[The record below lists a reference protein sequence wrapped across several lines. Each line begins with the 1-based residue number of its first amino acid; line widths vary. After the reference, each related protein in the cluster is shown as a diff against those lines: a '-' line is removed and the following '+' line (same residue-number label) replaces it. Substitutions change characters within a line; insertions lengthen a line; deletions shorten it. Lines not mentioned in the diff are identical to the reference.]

1 MMRMKPNIGISEE
14 ARGAMAE
21 GLGRL
26 LSDTYTLYLKTHR
39 YHWNVEG
46 PMFQA
51 LHQMFMVQYT
61 ELWNA
66 VDLIAERIRALGE
79 YAPGTYKA
87 FVELSSIDDDEGDV
101 PPSAMEMV
109 RNLMEGHEQV
119 AATARNVFETA
130 EAANDQVSCDL
141 LTQRME
147 VSEKTAWMLRAMQQ

>member
-1 MMRMKPNIGISEE
+1 MLPMKPNIGISEE
-14 ARGAMAE
+14 ARGQIAE

-26 LSDTYTLYLKTHR
+26 LADTYTLQLKTHS

-66 VDLIAERIRALGE
+66 VDLVAERIRSLGE

-87 FVELSSIDDDEGDV
+87 FVQLSSLDEDEGDT

-109 RNLMEGHEQV
+109 RNLMEGHEQI
-119 AATARNVFETA
+119 AATARDAFEAA
-130 EAANDQVSCDL
+130 EAANDQVTCDL

-147 VSEKTAWMLRAMQQ
+147 VSEKTAWMLRAMLA

>member
-1 MMRMKPNIGISEE
+1 MKPMKPNIGISEAE
-14 ARGAMAE
+14 RAAVAE

-26 LSDTYTLYLKTHR
+26 LADTYTLYLKTHR

-87 FVELSSIDDDEGDV
+87 FVGLSSLDDDEGDQ

-109 RNLMEGHEQV
+109 RNLMEGHETV
-119 AATARNVFETA
+119 AATARAVFTAA

>member
-1 MMRMKPNIGISEE
+1 MKPNIGISEE
-14 ARGAMAE
+14 ARGATAE

-26 LSDTYTLYLKTHR
+26 LADTYTLYLKTHR

-87 FVELSSIDDDEGDV
+87 FVELSSIDDDEGDA

-119 AATARNVFETA
+119 AATARNVFGTA
-130 EAANDQVSCDL
+130 EAAGDQVSCDL

-147 VSEKTAWMLRAMQQ
+147 VSEKTAWMLRAIQQ

>member
-1 MMRMKPNIGISEE
+1 MKPKLGIAED
-14 ARGAMAE
+14 ARAAIAE

-26 LSDTYTLYLKTHR
+26 LADTYTLYLKTHS

-51 LHQMFMVQYT
+51 LHQMFMAQYT

-66 VDLIAERIRALGE
+66 TDLIAERIRALGE

-87 FVELSSIDDDEGDV
+87 FVQLSSLEDDDGEE

-119 AATARNVFETA
+119 AATAREVFA
-130 EAANDQVSCDL
+130 AAADANDQVSCDL
-141 LTQRME
+141 LTQRMD

>member
-1 MMRMKPNIGISEE
+1 MKPNIGISEE
-14 ARGAMAE
+14 ARGATAE

-26 LSDTYTLYLKTHR
+26 LADTYTLYLKTHR

-87 FVELSSIDDDEGDV
+87 FVELSSIYDDEGDTGGLGV
-101 PPSAMEMV
+101 ATNKVDLPSANINFGKV
-109 RNLMEGHEQV
+109 RGYDTEG
-119 AATARNVFETA
+119 TLYIR
-130 EAANDQVSCDL
+130 
-141 LTQRME
+141 
-147 VSEKTAWMLRAMQQ
+147 EKR